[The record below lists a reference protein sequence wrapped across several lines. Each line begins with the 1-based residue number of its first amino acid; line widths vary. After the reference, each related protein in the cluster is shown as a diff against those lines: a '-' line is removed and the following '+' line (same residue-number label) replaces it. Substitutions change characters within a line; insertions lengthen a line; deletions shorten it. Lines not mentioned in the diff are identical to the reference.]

1 MICATYP
8 SPKRMKLWSEET
20 DSKYCLPNILC
31 PQTNNWIPIHILIKD
46 YWRWLESDDEFW
58 WGLRRLPRPM
68 INQGRGTGHRGEWWL
83 KHPRSKDMSGFFLQR
98 DFFYL
103 FNYWEWTK
111 YLKTWK
117 FWEQVSSTCKLEN
130 FENRS
135 AGCLKNPRSQVL
147 GGFFLFW

>member
-31 PQTNNWIPIHILIKD
+31 PQTNHWIPIHILIKD

-68 INQGRGTGHRGEWWL
+68 INQGRGTGHRGEWCL

-103 FNYWEWTK
+103 FNFEN
-111 YLKTWK
+111 
-117 FWEQVSSTCKLEN
+117 EQNTCKPEN

-135 AGCLKNPRSQVL
+135 AGRMVSKESQKSSPWWI
-147 GGFFLFW
+147 FLILIELLYYQELEV